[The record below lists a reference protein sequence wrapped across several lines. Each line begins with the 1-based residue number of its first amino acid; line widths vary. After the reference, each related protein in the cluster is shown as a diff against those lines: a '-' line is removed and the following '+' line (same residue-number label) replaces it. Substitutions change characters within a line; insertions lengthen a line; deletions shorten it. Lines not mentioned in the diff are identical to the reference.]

1 METVNIEDLNDK
13 YDEIVELCKRT
24 KKPVI
29 INYNGKEELILMD
42 IKAFKERE
50 QSLEAQS
57 LILEGYGD
65 IIKGRTISLEE
76 AKKLLLGS
84 IENK

>member
-57 LILEGYGD
+57 LILEGYED

>member
-29 INYNGKEELILMD
+29 INYNGKEELILID

-57 LILEGYGD
+57 LILEGYED